1 MLRTEV
7 ENSSKMIWPP
17 SDLEG
22 SFCYYLNLAEIK
34 TDKKNSHAGNRTR
47 AAAVRAPNPNH

>member
-1 MLRTEV
+1 MPRAEV

-17 SDLEG
+17 SDFEG
-22 SFCYYLNLAEIK
+22 SFCYYLNLAESK
-34 TDKKNSHAGNRTR
+34 TDEKNSHAGNRTR